1 LGSPAAAVGTDGD
14 VLDRDVEEPMT
25 TRPVRLVL
33 ANDDHIIVE
42 GLRSML
48 LHYDDQVVVV
58 GTALGDPEIT
68 FAADSRDDADVM
80 LIDAFSRT
88 AGGIDAAA
96 KVMAQDPP
104 FAVAVFTDAD
114 DLRLMLQALRIG
126 VQGYLLKSATPA
138 DLVDMVVRLHAGE
151 TVIDP
156 RLATEAAILAARAID
171 LGEWPGAHLGLTRRE
186 AELLALLGQ
195 GISPGEAAQQLGVTS
210 ETVRTHTRNIYRKLG
225 VGDRAAAVAVAWRE
239 GLVT

>member
-1 LGSPAAAVGTDGD
+1 MSGQ
-14 VLDRDVEEPMT
+14 
-25 TRPVRLVL
+25 PVRLVL

-42 GLRSML
+42 GLRAML
-48 LHYDDQVVVV
+48 APFDDRVKVV
-58 GTALGDPEIT
+58 GTAVGDPQIELSAET
-68 FAADSRDDADVM
+68 RDDADVM

-96 KVMAQDPP
+96 KVLAQDPR

-114 DLRLMLQALRIG
+114 DMRLMLQALRLG
-126 VQGYLLKSATPA
+126 VQGYLLKSASPSE
-138 DLVDMVVRLHAGE
+138 LVEMVVRLHAGE
-151 TVIDP
+151 TVVDP
-156 RLATEAAILAARAID
+156 RLATEAAILAARAVD

-186 AELLALLGQ
+186 AELLTLLGQ
-195 GISPGEAAQQLGVTS
+195 GKSPADVAGELGVSS

-225 VGDRAAAVAVAWRE
+225 VSDRAAAVAVAWRE

>member
-1 LGSPAAAVGTDGD
+1 MSGK
-14 VLDRDVEEPMT
+14 
-25 TRPVRLVL
+25 PVRLVL

-42 GLRSML
+42 GLRAML
-48 LHYDDQVVVV
+48 APYDDQVKIV
-58 GTALGDPEIT
+58 GTAVGDPQVELT
-68 FAADSRDDADVM
+68 AETLDDADVM

-96 KVMAQDPP
+96 KVLAQDPP

-114 DLRLMLQALRIG
+114 DMRLMLQALRLG
-126 VQGYLLKSATPA
+126 VQGYLLKSASPA
-138 DLVDMVVRLHAGE
+138 DLVDMVVRLQAGE
-151 TVIDP
+151 TVVDQ
-156 RLATEAAILAARAID
+156 RLATEAAMLAARAVD

-186 AELLALLGQ
+186 AELLTLLGQ
-195 GISPGEAAQQLGVTS
+195 GKNPVDVAGELGVSS

-225 VGDRAAAVAVAWRE
+225 VSDRAAAVALAWRE